1 MHSSSRKVTK
11 NCSLEGDLIEFSY
24 ISIFYHN
31 LKDFQAHPSFST
43 EIINSIKKQG
53 KPQVFFVLFTLQ
65 NRQNDLH
72 KSSKNNLNKV
82 QLSLIFINWVKIK
95 HLKSMT

>member
-1 MHSSSRKVTK
+1 MET
-11 NCSLEGDLIEFSY
+11 
-24 ISIFYHN
+24 
-31 LKDFQAHPSFST
+31 
-43 EIINSIKKQG
+43 INSIKKQG

-95 HLKSMT
+95 HLKPMT